1 MTCVQCGRGG
11 YVRGLPAYQN
21 DVLILYGIDHASSCM
36 YEPMGM
42 NVRVCI
48 PNVYLYVFVSS
59 CVMYRASRVWMSEL
73 MSELQLGLGRRAVTT

>member
-1 MTCVQCGRGG
+1 
-11 YVRGLPAYQN
+11 
-21 DVLILYGIDHASSCM
+21 
-36 YEPMGM
+36 MGM